1 MSSILKYFLLTI
13 AFIVPLQADMLQ
25 DNFNAGN
32 QLYQQGQYE
41 QSVEKYQLVL
51 QAGFE
56 SGELYFNL
64 GNVYYKLNQLGLAR
78 LYYERAAILLK
89 NDEALT
95 DNLALLNQRLIDKIP
110 VPPQFFLFNW
120 WDALLGIFNIHLLTW
135 LTAGFFIIFLSFA
148 ALRRHALKRGRSR
161 QFRSIYITSLIV
173 LVFIVLI
180 YGQKIYRLETEKFGI
195 ILQPSVTSYAEP
207 SISGTE
213 VFVLHEG
220 TKVRIERSNSGW
232 YEIKLADGKT
242 GWLNDKNLEI
252 I

>member
-13 AFIVPLQADMLQ
+13 AFIVPLQADVLQ
-25 DNFNAGN
+25 DNFDVGN

-41 QSVEKYQLVL
+41 QAVEKYQLVL

-110 VPPQFFLFNW
+110 VPPQFFLLNW

-161 QFRSIYITSLIV
+161 QLKLFRQIV
-173 LVFIVLI
+173 
-180 YGQKIYRLETEKFGI
+180 
-195 ILQPSVTSYAEP
+195 
-207 SISGTE
+207 
-213 VFVLHEG
+213 
-220 TKVRIERSNSGW
+220 
-232 YEIKLADGKT
+232 
-242 GWLNDKNLEI
+242 
-252 I
+252 